1 MSRSIDVS
9 TESPASVEQIHAAF
23 GREDYWLA
31 RIAPAAATTTL
42 DSLVVDGDGTVTV
55 RVTQHLGRQLLP
67 GAVAKFVRGDVKIVQ
82 TETWRRDGDGQVRGQ
97 VDVSASGGLGSGR
110 AASWLEPAEDGGSRL
125 RSAVRVEVK
134 IPLVGHKLEKTIG
147 ADLAKGIPEMLRFT
161 TTWIDENA

>member
-110 AASWLEPAEDGGSRL
+110 AESWLEPGEDGGSRL

-134 IPLVGHKLEKTIG
+134 IPLVGRKLEKTIG

>member
-1 MSRSIDVS
+1 
-9 TESPASVEQIHAAF
+9 
-23 GREDYWLA
+23 
-31 RIAPAAATTTL
+31 
-42 DSLVVDGDGTVTV
+42 V

-110 AASWLEPAEDGGSRL
+110 AESWLEPAEDGGSRL

-134 IPLVGHKLEKTIG
+134 IPLVGRKLEKTIG